1 MPQHLLNLCNKQEII
16 IRHFEQKGRRW
27 ALSARHSSARSFS
40 RQTVHKGERT
50 GGGGRWEVEMDQ
62 AYVQGLRDAKALL
75 DEGIFTEQEFMLE
88 KETLLKQHEERIA
101 DQQRQQAAG
110 GGRGVGGYPPPLKP
124 PPPPPVAAAFVAA
137 PNCLPLP

>member
-1 MPQHLLNLCNKQEII
+1 
-16 IRHFEQKGRRW
+16 
-27 ALSARHSSARSFS
+27 
-40 RQTVHKGERT
+40 
-50 GGGGRWEVEMDQ
+50 MDQ

-124 PPPPPVAAAFVAA
+124 PPPPPVAAAFVA